1 MDAPVHYIMDR
12 SQQSIAIVG
21 PGRLGQALGRLLNRK
36 GFKVG
41 LVAARRPAA
50 ARRAARFI
58 GAGRPVTLDSPEL
71 TEAAVLLLTVSDSA
85 LGEVARELA
94 SRRDDWS
101 GRVILHTCGSLPA
114 SILQPFRR
122 RGAAVGC
129 LHPFQ
134 TIPSPEAGVR
144 NLVGCYW
151 AIEGDP
157 DARRLAKRW
166 VRALK
171 GAAFPVR
178 PEKKTLYHLSA
189 FLTCPTIVTL
199 MNLSARL
206 LRASGVQGH
215 IARPMLASFVRETTR
230 NFEDFG
236 ARRSLTG
243 PAARGDWTTL
253 RRHLASLR
261 RDFPE
266 ALATYK
272 ALVGTMLMLAGR
284 RPPRELREVLKP

>member
-1 MDAPVHYIMDR
+1 MSPR
-12 SQQSIAIVG
+12 PQIAIVG
-21 PGRLGQALGRLLNRK
+21 PGRLGQALGRLLNRT

-50 ARRAARFI
+50 ARRAARFV
-58 GAGRPVTLDSPEL
+58 GAGRAVPLDSPEL
-71 TEAAVLLLTVSDSA
+71 TDAAILLLTVSDSA
-85 LGEVARELA
+85 LGEVARDLA

-122 RGAAVGC
+122 RGAAAGC
-129 LHPFQ
+129 IHPFQ
-134 TIPSPEAGVR
+134 TVPSPEAGVR

-151 AIEGDP
+151 AIEGDRN
-157 DARRLAKRW
+157 ARRLARRW

-171 GAAFPVR
+171 GVSFAVH

-199 MNLSARL
+199 MNFSARL
-206 LRASGVQGH
+206 LRVSGVQGH
-215 IARPMLASFVRETTR
+215 IARPMLADFVRETAR

-253 RRHLASLR
+253 RRHLAALR
-261 RDFPE
+261 RFFPQ
-266 ALATYK
+266 ALPTYK
-272 ALVGTMLMLAGR
+272 ALVRAMLMVAGR
-284 RPPRELREVLKP
+284 LPPWDLGRELKP